1 MQRFIYINAFQ
12 VFQAL
17 LNISLFPFLSSKFCI
32 AVLPVLNLQIPDS
45 LRVFNVAKLFSHCF
59 TPPRLLEWNFQAN
72 IFLRCSIERRNQLA
86 MQDVQASHCRDGKV
100 RNRVMPRSIN
110 AIGTIHQNRF
120 RIVPSLSRDASGSRD
135 ASHRVSINHFVLVV
149 SSLRC
154 CRASEIASPSNLQL
168 RSRVST
174 KSIESKRVTPALVG
188 TGAQRFATRLYSTG
202 GGL

>member
-12 VFQAL
+12 LLITFQVFQAP

-120 RIVPSLSRDASGSRD
+120 RIVLRCLGTPAGLAM
-135 ASHRVSINHFVLVV
+135 RVTAFPLIIS
-149 SSLRC
+149 SSLF
-154 CRASEIASPSNLQL
+154 RAFVVAERPKLPAPVICSCVRESRQNLSKAS
-168 RSRVST
+168 V
-174 KSIESKRVTPALVG
+174 
-188 TGAQRFATRLYSTG
+188 
-202 GGL
+202 